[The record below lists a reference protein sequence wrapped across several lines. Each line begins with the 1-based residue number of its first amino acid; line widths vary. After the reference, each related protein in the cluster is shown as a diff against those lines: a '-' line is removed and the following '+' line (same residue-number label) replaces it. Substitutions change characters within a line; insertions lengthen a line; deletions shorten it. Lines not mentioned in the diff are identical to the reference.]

1 MVAVR
6 MCTAGPSA
14 LRRKIISEGPGIGM
28 PGAAAWASA
37 GRVAVL
43 LGHPVAV
50 RVTKCRV
57 FDRTLHGPAT
67 RIGPSSASFRFSLN
81 KSSYRPASAVYTGLA
96 RGAPASLH
104 SLFIAAVAPPLQ
116 ARVCCRLRS
125 AAAVSGMDIAEQ
137 NGVAAVT
144 PNAAPHLPALCE
156 AVLIASERRAA
167 AMRVFADCQTG
178 RHMSYNAPADSCASV
193 ICLHP
198 VHRGGGVARPH
209 QTWIKQCW
217 QRTVLAHRIGN
228 TAENNNRLVK
238 PAGQPGAGF
247 RASGSGIRPFEP
259 LRKKFFQEVTQ

>member
-6 MCTAGPSA
+6 MRTAGPSA

-28 PGAAAWASA
+28 PGAAACAPAGQGQSWACHA
-37 GRVAVL
+37 ALARWI
-43 LGHPVAV
+43 
-50 RVTKCRV
+50 KYRV
-57 FDRTLHGPAT
+57 FDRTLHGACT
-67 RIGPSSASFRFSLN
+67 RIGPSSASSRFSLN
-81 KSSYRPASAVYTGLA
+81 KSSYRPASALYTGLA
-96 RGAPASLH
+96 RGVPGSPH

-125 AAAVSGMDIAEQ
+125 AAAVSGMDIAER

-144 PNAAPHLPALCE
+144 PNAAPHLPAPCE
-156 AVLIASERRAA
+156 AVLIVSDHRVAT
-167 AMRVFADCQTG
+167 MRVFADCLTG

-238 PAGQPGAGF
+238 PAGRSGAGF